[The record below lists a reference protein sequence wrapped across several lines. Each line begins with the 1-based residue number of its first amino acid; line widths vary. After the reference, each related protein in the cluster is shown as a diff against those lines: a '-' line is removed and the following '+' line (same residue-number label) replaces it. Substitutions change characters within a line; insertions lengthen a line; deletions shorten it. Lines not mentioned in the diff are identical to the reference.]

1 MDKIPSKPNREEEL
15 LKRQKELQETLKEAT
30 AELKKAKGEKPER
43 ELALI
48 REQEEARLRAKNNIP
63 EHNQGTKIEINLN
76 PEVAK
81 KREKGTKAMLK
92 AKLGFL
98 ESKLEKLK
106 GEEKLLGVQL
116 IAFNMDDHENSDPII
131 AKISQKHAEVEEAEK
146 RVQETLAE
154 WEELGFGTELR
165 EFIKNSIGVI
175 KTKTEKITD
184 TVAGGIGTIKAGVSR
199 GAESYVRAFGQ
210 GTNMMEKGYPV
221 NMGTEE
227 KETRITPEEKTGEI
241 SKKEMDKLHSQAIKE
256 DKKRDKDAQPGESWK
271 TKVSRGA
278 ESYVRAFG
286 QGTNMMEKGYP
297 VNMGTEEVDIQKEVE
312 NLTEEEKEEIAWGL
326 DNVGFKVEQK
336 KNNFFAKTFSW
347 IASLEKIKGGSTE
360 RFCEKMKES
369 YTRDEVAAKQKLED
383 VETKKKRRAVTNV
396 TLLTGNVAKVAALIP
411 GLLSSPAR
419 YLIMAG
425 ALGARISDAAK
436 EARLGNE
443 AVIEK
448 TRIEDAEK
456 AAEEAWQI
464 YRNAIVED
472 KNHEVSAEGLKK
484 AYIDKMPKDL
494 LERLERDPSVANGL
508 VQRVVK
514 WDLIKEIEQ
523 LNFNIK
529 KIEDDTQLSPEKK
542 ENKKQ
547 MLREQERNLMDYDRI
562 ITQYGTVD
570 GFAMSARYAKVAGKA
585 VMWTGIAL
593 SVSKLIENMGQIGQ
607 AVFHSGGEE
616 IIPPPAET
624 PVTPESIR
632 GIPIVEDTTTVGDSA
647 QAVPATG
654 ASAEAATPGAAAEA
668 GASGGVTPDTPVA
681 PTQISS
687 VEEYI
692 KAHPEATH
700 EVHRSWYDNNSEVFD
715 KNELKTHWGGE
726 NGTGVNAE
734 GKYVLDVSKMTAEG
748 SFHGNLSANAQ
759 ELLKEGKLKFLISA
773 TSGTQNQVFELPI
786 DVNGQI
792 VIDPNTDIGK
802 MFFTTDAKGHAVFTG
817 RFGEVAEQID
827 DKNNFRILSTI
838 EGSHPKVETIIPKTP
853 EAIPT
858 PEHVE
863 LSTEQPDVTST
874 TKELDENAK
883 KIKDLTKK
891 SLGDQKRIAELEKQ
905 QDGLIQAIRKQYDQP
920 SQPEVVEPPRP
931 TRPAGPYNYVG
942 DQRAG
947 VYDQFAY
954 QRSAGYNMGYNNT
967 APIHDQFAGPS
978 RSGGENLIG
987 NQETEIKDAFKEP
1000 RGRGQRPTMENTE
1013 FDNSTKVK
1021 DIFKDQKLGGQNRGF
1036 ANATEV
1042 GNPWAF
1048 QKIEELNL
1056 PTQLQE
1062 NIFDLKP
1069 NELGEIYRVHERI
1082 IPRIAPDTL
1091 VRSGGNID
1099 TWWSQAKNLSAR
1111 EILERPNPGQAHLA
1125 DYLKRLTRVTGL
1137 QPAGRGLFGFG
1148 TEQTVDNFMYH
1159 ALQKATEMG
1168 KLSELR

>member
-1 MDKIPSKPNREEEL
+1 MEILRRATEAAEAL
-15 LKRQKELQETLKEAT
+15 L
-30 AELKKAKGEKPER
+30 AEKA
-43 ELALI
+43 
-48 REQEEARLRAKNNIP
+48 
-63 EHNQGTKIEINLN
+63 
-76 PEVAK
+76 
-81 KREKGTKAMLK
+81 
-92 AKLGFL
+92 
-98 ESKLEKLK
+98 
-106 GEEKLLGVQL
+106 
-116 IAFNMDDHENSDPII
+116 
-131 AKISQKHAEVEEAEK
+131 EAEK
-146 RVQETLAE
+146 NAGPTTIMGEKFKRRVAKLMQRKHKTP
-154 WEELGFGTELR
+154 EEMGEISKKEVDKLHGQALKEHKKR
-165 EFIKNSIGVI
+165 DK
-175 KTKTEKITD
+175 D
-184 TVAGGIGTIKAGVSR
+184 TQPGESWKAKVSR

-227 KETRITPEEKTGEI
+227 KDKNIPKETLPQYDPEVIVEPKPEENEEW
-241 SKKEMDKLHSQAIKE
+241 KKEQAE
-256 DKKRDKDAQPGESWK
+256 
-271 TKVSRGA
+271 
-278 ESYVRAFG
+278 
-286 QGTNMMEKGYP
+286 
-297 VNMGTEEVDIQKEVE
+297 IQKGVE
-312 NLTEEEKEEIAWGL
+312 KLTEEEKEEIAWGL

-369 YTRDEVAAKQKLED
+369 YTRDEIAAKQKLED
-383 VETKKKRRAVTNV
+383 VETKKKGRAVTNV
-396 TLLTGNVAKVAALIP
+396 TLLAGNVAKVAALIP

-464 YRNAIVED
+464 YMDAAAKD
-472 KNHEVSAEGLKK
+472 KNQEVSAEGLKK

-529 KIEDDTQLSPEKK
+529 KIEDDTQLSLEKK

-547 MLREQERNLMDYDRI
+547 MLLREQERNLMDYDRI

-593 SVSKLIENMGQIGQ
+593 SLSKLLENIGQ
-607 AVFHSGGEE
+607 AVFHSGSEE
-616 IIPPPAET
+616 IIPPPTET
-624 PVTPESIR
+624 TIAPESIR
-632 GIPIVEDTTTVGDSA
+632 GVPVVGDTTTVGDSA
-647 QAVPATG
+647 QATP
-654 ASAEAATPGAAAEA
+654 TPGQGVPQSPAVVAPGAGRPEELMGRGGRHLGLWEREVSPGTPGIEAGATTPGVVAEA

-700 EVHRSWYDNNSEVFD
+700 EVHRSWYDNNTEQFD
-715 KNELKTHWGGE
+715 KNELRTHWGGE
-726 NGTGVNAE
+726 KGNGINAE
-734 GKYVLDVSKMTAEG
+734 GKYVLDVSKMTADG
-748 SFHGNLSANAQ
+748 SVQGNFSANAQ
-759 ELLKEGKLKFLISA
+759 ELLKENKLRFLISA

-786 DVNGQI
+786 DANGQI
-792 VIDPNTDIGK
+792 VVDPNTDVGK
-802 MFFTTDAKGHAVFTG
+802 MFFKTENGHAVFTG

-838 EGSHPKVETIIPKTP
+838 EGSHPQGEAGAGVREYFGRDDVIPRDSLVPRIPLENLETPTGENIPAGEISEPPAPPAEKLNENVGKV
-853 EAIPT
+853 
-858 PEHVE
+858 
-863 LSTEQPDVTST
+863 
-874 TKELDENAK
+874 
-883 KIKDLTKK
+883 KDLTEK
-891 SLGDQKRIAELEKQ
+891 SLKDQKRITELEDALAQ
-905 QDGLIQAIRKQYDQP
+905 QIHERYTQP
-920 SQPEVVEPPRP
+920 SQPESIEPPRP

-954 QRSAGYNMGYNNT
+954 QRSAGYNTGYNNT
-967 APIHDQFAGPS
+967 APIYDQFAGPG
-978 RSGGENLIG
+978 RSGGENLVG
-987 NQETEIKDAFKEP
+987 DQETEIKDAFKEP

-1013 FDNSTKVK
+1013 FDNSKKITDAFTERTPAGENIEVDDSTKVT

-1036 ANATEV
+1036 DNATEV
-1042 GNPWAF
+1042 GDPWAF
-1048 QKIEELNL
+1048 QKIEDLKL
-1056 PTQLQE
+1056 PTQLHE

-1069 NELGEIYRVHERI
+1069 NELGEIYRVHERM

-1111 EILERPNPGQAHLA
+1111 EILEKPSVGQAHLA
-1125 DYLKRLTRVTGL
+1125 DYLKRLTEVTDL
-1137 QPAGRGLFGFG
+1137 QPAGRGLLGLG

-1168 KLSELR
+1168 RLSELR